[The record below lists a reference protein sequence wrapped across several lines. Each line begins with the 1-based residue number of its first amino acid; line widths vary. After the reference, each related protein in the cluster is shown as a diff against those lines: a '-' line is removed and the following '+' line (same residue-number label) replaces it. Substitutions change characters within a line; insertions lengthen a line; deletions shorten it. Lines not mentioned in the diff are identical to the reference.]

1 MYSCTEGLGFLH
13 INFGDT
19 VQIRVVIILLFL
31 KVFMYF
37 ILALLGPPCSGGFSL
52 VMVVVVGLLC
62 DAQASDGS
70 GFSCCEARALGHT
83 GFSRHGT

>member
-37 ILALLGPPCSGGFSL
+37 ILALLGLPCSAGFSL
-52 VMVVVVGLLC
+52 VVATKGYSLVVVCGLIT
-62 DAQASDGS
+62 
-70 GFSCCEARALGHT
+70 ARASLVVEH
-83 GFSRHGT
+83 SL

>member
-1 MYSCTEGLGFLH
+1 MHSCTEGLGFLH

-37 ILALLGPPCSGGFSL
+37 ISALLGPPCSGGFSL
-52 VMVVVVGLLC
+52 VVATKGYSLVVGCGLLT
-62 DAQASDGS
+62 
-70 GFSCCEARALGHT
+70 ARASLAVE
-83 GFSRHGT
+83 HGL